1 MCAVSFSRRRACPP
15 QVDPDNVLFLIFA
28 PKVPVRCWWMP
39 IMSFVSFSR
48 RRACSLLVDADNVLC
63 LIFAPKVPTVGSPR
77 REPRV
82 NRAHKS
88 SFLRGPAGRAKR
100 RGEIVATGGLHL
112 RLPIDGPFRAK
123 DSISITFRLTQ
134 GQDRELDELHNVG
147 IWAVS
152 VCEIRSRVPKWK
164 SNGVRMTF
172 LVFLV
177 EEKC

>member
-1 MCAVSFSRRRACPP
+1 MSCLSFSLRRACPP
-15 QVDPDNVLFLIFA
+15 H
-28 PKVPVRCWWMP
+28 
-39 IMSFVSFSR
+39 
-48 RRACSLLVDADNVLC
+48 VDADNVLR

-77 REPRV
+77 RQPRV
-82 NRAHKS
+82 NGPHES
-88 SFLRGPAGRAKR
+88 SFARGPTGRAQT
-100 RGEIVATGGLHL
+100 RGGIVATGGLHL
-112 RLPIDGPFRAK
+112 RLPIDAPFRPK
-123 DSISITFRLTQ
+123 DTISITFRSIL

-164 SNGVRMTF
+164 SNGFRMTF